1 MSWKQ
6 LTGGLR
12 IGEHD
17 TTFPAN
23 GKEMRE
29 AVLEWTD
36 SVNSFPEEAL
46 VLVEGKKDLN
56 ALREMGIV
64 HEISILN
71 KGVNLFDLISS
82 ISTGNFRDSKSAFQ
96 GTVIILTDWD
106 RKGGMLASRL
116 KKACL
121 HLDVRFDLELR
132 REIASLTGKW
142 IKDIES
148 LPAFISH
155 LDL

>member
-1 MSWKQ
+1 MG
-6 LTGGLR
+6 T
-12 IGEHD
+12 HD
-17 TTFPAN
+17 TGFPAN
-23 GKEMRE
+23 GREMME

-36 SVNSFPEEAL
+36 SVNSYPGEAL
-46 VLVEGKKDLN
+46 LLVEGKKDLS
-56 ALREMGIV
+56 ALGELGIV
-64 HEISILN
+64 QEILIMN

-82 ISTGNFRDSKSAFQ
+82 ISTGDLRDTRSPFE

-121 HLDVRFDLELR
+121 HLDVSFDLDLR

-142 IKDIES
+142 IRDIES
-148 LPAFISH
+148 LPAFLSH

>member
-1 MSWKQ
+1 MGAFD
-6 LTGGLR
+6 TG
-12 IGEHD
+12 
-17 TTFPAN
+17 FPAN
-23 GKEMRE
+23 GREMMD
-29 AVLEWTD
+29 AVLEWTG
-36 SVNSFPEEAL
+36 SVNSFPGEAL
-46 VLVEGKKDLN
+46 LLVEGKKDLS
-56 ALREMGIV
+56 ALKELGISQ
-64 HEISILN
+64 EISILN

-82 ISTGNFRDSKSAFQ
+82 ISTGDLRETGSPFE
-96 GTVIILTDWD
+96 GTIIILTDWD

-121 HLDVRFDLELR
+121 HLDVRFDLDLR

-148 LPAFISH
+148 IPAFLSH